1 MPNFNITGPDGHNY
15 SFSAPEGTS
24 QVDALKFAELL
35 YQQRKASLQ
44 TAGIGEAFKGGAKR
58 MLGSLETAV
67 ESPFTGEK
75 SAVEGLARQEAITEK
90 SGASLEK
97 VKSIYNE
104 KGLLPAAR
112 EAISQIPSAIA
123 EQAPQLAT
131 ALGGARLGAMAG
143 SAFGPAG
150 TVIGGLGG
158 AFAPSLIQST
168 GSNIERRQQEGKPFD
183 LASSFGA
190 AVPQA
195 ALDVF
200 TDKLLFGKLMGIPA
214 KALGRAEADAVVAQ
228 SLKRTLAEGT
238 AKGVAAEVPTEVAQ
252 QMLER
257 YQAGLSLT
265 DDEARKEYADTAYQT
280 ALLGPLGA
288 IGKVQERGDAKQVIA
303 QDEAARAAAV
313 AQAQR
318 RATGTMD
325 QQPLFTPQEA
335 PVQEQLTPEVAPIST
350 VVPEPTTTPPTFG
363 FNDEGKFVNE
373 PAPEVSP
380 DQGDLFTRK
389 GAPTKDA
396 LASVEAARLQ
406 GLPAKIQELLQTP
419 EGRAELAGNIKMY
432 FPDLDVKERNKTR
445 QAIQQGTYGVEP
457 VAPAEGTL
465 TPEILKTFGITPRSK
480 QYKAL
485 EGGNLADPTTY
496 NLLTVA
502 AATNTD
508 FGVKANRILEAFPQY
523 KPSEESATPTQPKPA
538 EVVNEQPQPQDVQP
552 DLFGVQP
559 NGIPDTT
566 EQQGTEQGMGVPVQ
580 PAETTPEEA
589 PEPVGP
595 RVDGDSGVPQPNV
608 GAVGPSTAGQ
618 PSALAP
624 VPKKVARDAAAALK
638 KEPVATTWGYLSDIP
653 FAKLSKVA
661 KDKVK
666 DAHAQ
671 GYLNQELA
679 DEIERIEAG
688 NARATAAGKA
698 ITPETPLDD
707 TPVQG
712 LTAEAAALPDIEA
725 PLLLT
730 ENKQIEDLKNKSVLE
745 VAKWFS
751 TNAPSK
757 SYRIIA
763 NILANRFAEFE
774 KAGATYS
781 FKLTNTLKGG
791 TRGQCNT
798 SIDNR
803 TGELE
808 VKVSIQD
815 SSVGKTYEVVLHEL
829 IHAGVDSAIGVAQLA
844 RKRGKTIPGYAKYVD
859 QISAVAKETKK
870 VIGQRVANRTA
881 NEFEIRA
888 YAKNNNAFANEFEFV
903 TWGLTNP
910 DMQATLESIPM
921 GTQGKTLWSEF
932 VTVIR
937 NLLGIPASANTALS
951 ELLSASE
958 GLLNTPYTDIKGAI
972 SQYSSITTSQIN
984 PQTETP
990 AFKKWFGDSKI
1001 VNADGTPKV
1010 GYHTTVGDFDVFN
1023 KDYHGSPTVTQK
1035 LGLSF
1040 VSFDKNW
1047 VNKFGSTSDADI
1059 EHVRTYGDGILELSK
1074 HNGRNIMPVF
1084 IKAEK
1089 PFDFENPNHVRHLT
1103 HTILGLD
1110 ARRVADGSWA
1120 ELESKRVIDFLK
1132 ANGYDGMYV
1141 SERGAKNL
1149 AVFEPNQLKSAVGN
1163 KGTFNATDNII
1174 TNQIDSQ
1181 TETPAFK
1188 KWFGNSKVVDKEG
1201 NPLVIYHGTNKWT
1214 DATNNVF
1221 KPSFSGT
1228 LGEGFYFTDDADK
1241 ASDFAMDIRGER
1253 TPETTPEGGNVVPVY
1268 LKMVSPVPNVPSP
1281 EWQDW
1286 IKNKYFRGFDQVEKT
1301 YLPGH
1306 LAQMKAMKPEQFE
1319 HAKKIYAK
1327 LNNNTASVTDLFS
1340 PVRTSYGLENVEWGH
1355 DLSAQLR
1362 KAGYDGLIVPVP
1374 EKGMTEY
1381 VVFEPNQIKSA
1392 IGNKG
1397 TFDATDTIITNQ
1409 IDPQAQ
1415 AQANQFIAGMSGTL
1429 ARSVPTQTTTPAQAA
1444 QNFVSTVYRNPND
1457 ALGMIEGMANRIRTS
1472 AIDKAAHLSASIQDH
1487 NDGAFYDVNGQM
1499 RADLKLS
1506 AANNT
1511 NNYINSVFA
1520 FGDIDILPNGAIEV
1534 KQGTHSVDNIFRHAK
1549 TLADRIGVE
1558 QMRKL
1563 VTDSFY
1569 HYRAK
1574 AIIDN
1579 ISPDKWPENWQK
1591 DPRMVPTQAQINAA
1605 MAAFNTFPELRA
1617 MQNEFIGSKNQM
1629 VKFLRKAGFL
1639 TAEKTRA
1646 FLADDSYAPW
1656 LRLKEYQDVMPGLGN
1671 MGKMVDL
1678 SQMKALVGGTE
1689 EVNDMLENM
1698 SQMIGWCVRSGISN
1712 HTANSALDTMSSM
1725 GTAVRHAGRPGTG
1738 NPAHVV
1744 MTYVDGKPTFWTVD
1758 NPYDLAAF
1766 QSVKGLNS
1774 PVMRAIGKGL
1784 GTLRAGIV
1792 LFPAFPLRQVVM
1804 DSQRAFVE
1812 AGVKNPWSMVGKI
1825 YSSFLSGEAF
1835 RGQHQDIQKL
1845 MQHGVVGGADFTA
1858 MDTTRGRATQFGI
1871 GEEAKTITDK
1881 WVRSPAYNFLHKLAY
1896 SADLAVRLGIY
1907 RQTLEETGDET
1918 LAATKAREI
1927 INFQKAGTSELM
1939 HTLKQTIPFL
1949 GAYLQGM
1956 DVNYRGMVGR
1966 GNSMQARKAAAKA
1979 YWGNMAMYAGLT
1991 IAYTMAMSGDDE
2003 YEDQK
2008 GYVTDH
2014 NFLIPGGGLL
2024 PIPPDV
2030 GFLAK
2035 VVPERITD
2043 YILQEGTDSPESARR
2058 LRQGLLQSFAAGY
2071 MPPAAVYGVTPAI
2084 ELMLNKSFFSDMPI
2098 VSQRMQGL
2106 DPRFQYTASTSEI
2119 AKEIGDITGQSPL
2132 QIDYL
2137 FNAIGGTSAGA
2148 LLQLAD
2154 VAFGSGKMAPD
2165 KTPIISSFQ
2174 QKTVGGRNAEE
2185 YYALREMSD
2194 RAYNTV
2200 QALALEQNPEKLQ
2213 AYLADPKKQ
2222 QLYAMHQGI
2231 ESLHAQLNQV
2241 SRIRNIIEKDPNLS
2255 PEEKRQKVN
2264 ELLANVEATLRAMPI
2279 RKQRAE
2285 LE

>member
-1 MPNFNITGPDGHNY
+1 MY
-15 SFSAPEGTS
+15 SMEELYSALRKAHAAGDKKSAARLTQFIQSQVGQAPEETVPEAPKGP
-24 QVDALKFAELL
+24 E
-35 YQQRKASLQ
+35 
-44 TAGIGEAFKGGAKR
+44 TAGMGEAFMGGAKH
-58 MLGSLETAV
+58 MLGSMQ
-67 ESPFTGEK
+67 TGVSGMFGAEDAAK
-75 SAVEGLARQEAITEK
+75 AGQARQEAITERP
-90 SGASLEK
+90 GASLDK
-97 VKSIYNE
+97 VQSVYNE
-104 KGLLPAAR
+104 KGLFPAAR
-112 EAISQIPSAIA
+112 EAISQVPSAVS
-123 EQAPQLAT
+123 EQLPNLGVS
-131 ALGGARLGAMAG
+131 LGGARLGGMAG
-143 SAFGPAG
+143 AELGLLGGPFAEVTVPVG
-150 TVIGGLGG
+150 TLIGGLAG
-158 AFAPSLIQST
+158 AFAPSYFQQA
-168 GSNIERRQQEGKPFD
+168 GSNLERQAQEGKPIQGG
-183 LASSFGA
+183 AAYAA

-200 TDKLLFGKLMGIPA
+200 TDKLLFSKLMGLPV
-214 KALGRAEADAVVAQ
+214 KQLGRAEADAVVAK

-238 AKGVAAEVPTEVAQ
+238 VKGIAAEVPPEVAQ

-265 DDEARKEYADTAYQT
+265 DADARKEYANTAYQT
-280 ALLGPLGA
+280 MLTGPLGA
-288 IGKVQERGDAKQVIA
+288 VGKLQERGEAKQVVA
-303 QDEAARAAAV
+303 QDEAERQQAAAQAQ

-318 RATGTMD
+318 QATGTMD
-325 QQPLFTPQEA
+325 QQPLFTEEQAPTPAGPMPQA
-335 PVQEQLTPEVAPIST
+335 GFTPQTQAETSI
-350 VVPEPTTTPPTFG
+350 PEPTTSIPDVEVPT
-363 FNDEGKFVNE
+363 
-373 PAPEVSP
+373 
-380 DQGDLFTRK
+380 QGELFTPRGK
-389 GAPTKDA
+389 PSQDA
-396 LASVEAARLQ
+396 LNGVEAARLQ

-419 EGRAELAGNIKMY
+419 EGRAELAGNMKMY

-457 VAPAEGTL
+457 VEAPEGTL
-465 TPEILKTFGITPRSK
+465 TPELLKTFGITPRSK
-480 QYKAL
+480 QFKAL
-485 EGGNLADPTTY
+485 NGGNLADPNTY
-496 NLLTVA
+496 NYLTTI
-502 AATNTD
+502 AATPTD

-523 KPSEESATPTQPKPA
+523 NPNAAQPDLFGVPNAPQTKPQA
-538 EVVNEQPQPQDVQP
+538 EPSQP

-559 NGIPDTT
+559 NGVPDTT

-580 PAETTPEEA
+580 PAETTPEEVT
-589 PEPVGP
+589 EPIGPGVVG
-595 RVDGDSGVPQPNV
+595 DNGVPQSNT
-608 GAVGPSTAGQ
+608 GAAGPSTAGQ

-638 KEPVATTWGYLSDIP
+638 KEPVATTWGFLSDIP

-698 ITPETPLDD
+698 ITPETPLDE
-707 TPVQG
+707 TLTQAPAAPVAEPLQG
-712 LTAEAAALPDIEA
+712 LAAEAAAMPDIA
-725 PLLLT
+725 RPLLSD
-730 ENKQIEDLKNKSVLE
+730 ENKQIEDLNGKNLLQ

-757 SYRIIA
+757 SYRVIA
-763 NILANRFAEFE
+763 NILANRFADFQRAGVTYEFE
-774 KAGATYS
+774 FTDR
-781 FKLTNTLKGG
+781 LKGG
-791 TRGQCNT
+791 NRGQCHT
-798 SIDNR
+798 SMDHN
-803 TGELE
+803 TGEIK
-808 VKVSIQD
+808 VKVSIQN
-815 SSVGKTYEVVLHEL
+815 SSGGKKYEVVLHEL
-829 IHAGVDSAIGVAQLA
+829 IHAAVDSAIGVVQLA
-844 RKRGKTIPGYAKYVD
+844 RKRGGALPGYAKYVD

-870 VIGQRVANRTA
+870 IIRQRAANGLA
-881 NEFEIRA
+881 NDFELNA
-888 YAKNNNAFANEFEFV
+888 LAQFNNAFANEFEFV

-910 DMQATLESIPM
+910 DMQATLDSIPM

-951 ELLSASE
+951 ELIAASE
-958 GLLNTPYTDIKGAI
+958 GLLNTPYADIKGTMT
-972 SQYSSITTSQIN
+972 QLSSVSSNQID
-984 PQTETP
+984 PQTATP
-990 AFKKWFGDSKI
+990 AFKKWFGDSKV

-1010 GYHTTVGDFDVFN
+1010 GYHTTVGNFDEFN
-1023 KDYHGSPTVTQK
+1023 KGQRGFRTNLQN

-1040 VSFDKNW
+1040 VTFDQNW
-1047 VNKFGSTSDADI
+1047 ANKFGFTTDADVA
-1059 EHVRTYGDGILELSK
+1059 ELNASPSYREVALESNQ
-1074 HNGRNIMPVF
+1074 NGRNIMPLFV
-1084 IKAEK
+1084 KAEN

-1103 HTILGLD
+1103 NTLLGLD
-1110 ARRVADGSWA
+1110 ARRVAEGDWGQ
-1120 ELESKRVIDFLK
+1120 LENKRVIDFLK

-1163 KGTFNATDNII
+1163 KGTFDATDN
-1174 TNQIDSQ
+1174 
-1181 TETPAFK
+1181 
-1188 KWFGNSKVVDKEG
+1188 
-1201 NPLVIYHGTNKWT
+1201 
-1214 DATNNVF
+1214 
-1221 KPSFSGT
+1221 
-1228 LGEGFYFTDDADK
+1228 
-1241 ASDFAMDIRGER
+1241 
-1253 TPETTPEGGNVVPVY
+1253 
-1268 LKMVSPVPNVPSP
+1268 
-1281 EWQDW
+1281 
-1286 IKNKYFRGFDQVEKT
+1286 
-1301 YLPGH
+1301 
-1306 LAQMKAMKPEQFE
+1306 
-1319 HAKKIYAK
+1319 
-1327 LNNNTASVTDLFS
+1327 
-1340 PVRTSYGLENVEWGH
+1340 
-1355 DLSAQLR
+1355 
-1362 KAGYDGLIVPVP
+1362 
-1374 EKGMTEY
+1374 
-1381 VVFEPNQIKSA
+1381 
-1392 IGNKG
+1392 
-1397 TFDATDTIITNQ
+1397 IITNQ

-1429 ARSVPTQTTTPAQAA
+1429 AQSAPRVTITPTQAA
-1444 QNFVSTVYRNPND
+1444 QNFVATVYNRPTD
-1457 ALGMIEGMANRIRTS
+1457 ALGMIESMANRIRTG

-1487 NDGAFYDVNGQM
+1487 NDGAFYDVNNQI

-1511 NNYINSVFA
+1511 NNYINSVFT
-1520 FGDIDILPNGAIEV
+1520 FGDIDILPNGAIQA

-1579 ISPDKWPENWQK
+1579 VSPDKWPENWQK

-1639 TAEKTRA
+1639 SAEKARA

-1656 LRLKEYQDVMPGLGN
+1656 LRLKEYQDTMPGLGN
-1671 MGKMVDL
+1671 VGKMVDL

-1698 SQMIGWCVRSGISN
+1698 AQMIGWCVRSGVSN
-1712 HTANSALDTMSSM
+1712 HTANSALETMTSM
-1725 GTAVRHAGRPGTG
+1725 GTAVRHAGRPGSG

-1744 MTYVDGKPTFWTVD
+1744 MTYTDGKPTFWTVE

-1774 PVMRAIGKGL
+1774 PTMRAIGKAL

-1825 YSSFLSGEAF
+1825 YKSFLTGEAF
-1835 RGQHQDIQKL
+1835 RGEHQDIQTL

-1858 MDTTRGRATQFGI
+1858 MDTTRGRATQFGV
-1871 GEEAKTITDK
+1871 GEEANTITDK

-1927 INFQKAGTSELM
+1927 INFQKSGTSELM

-1966 GNSMQARKAAAKA
+1966 GNSMQSRKAAAKA

-1991 IAYTMAMSGDDE
+1991 IAYTMAMSGDDD

-2106 DPRFQYTASTSEI
+2106 DPKFQYTASTSEI

-2165 KTPIISSFQ
+2165 KTPIIGSFQ

-2200 QALALEQNPEKLQ
+2200 QALATEQNPEKLQ
-2213 AYLADPKKQ
+2213 EYLSDPKKQ

-2241 SRIRNIIEKDPNLS
+2241 SRVRNIIEKDPNLS

>member
-24 QVDALKFAELL
+24 QVDALKFADLL

-44 TAGIGEAFKGGAKR
+44 TAGMGEAFKGGAKR
-58 MLGSLETAV
+58 MLGSLETGVSGIFGA
-67 ESPFTGEK
+67 EEAAK
-75 SAVEGLARQEAITEK
+75 EGQARQEAITEK
-90 SGASLEK
+90 SGASLAK
-97 VKSIYNE
+97 VKDVYNQ
-104 KGLLPAAR
+104 KGFFPAAR
-112 EAISQIPSAIA
+112 EVISQIPSAIA

-131 ALGGARLGAMAG
+131 ALGGARLGATAG
-143 SAFGPAG
+143 SFFGPAG
-150 TVIGGLGG
+150 AIVGGLGG
-158 AFAPSLIQST
+158 AFLPSLVQQAGT
-168 GSNIERRQQEGKPFD
+168 NLERQAQEGKPISGG
-183 LASSFGA
+183 AAYGA

-200 TDKLLFGKLMGIPA
+200 TDKLLFGRLMGIPA
-214 KALGRAEADAVVAQ
+214 AKLGTEAANNVVAK
-228 SLKRTLAEGT
+228 SIKRTLAEGT
-238 AKGVAAEVPTEVAQ
+238 AKGIVAEVPTEVAQ

-288 IGKVQERGDAKQVIA
+288 IGKFQERGEAKQVVAEDQAA
-303 QDEAARAAAV
+303 QARAAQQAQ

-325 QQPLFTPQEA
+325 QQPLFTEEEA
-335 PVQEQLTPEVAPIST
+335 PTPAGPMPPEGFRPPEQAEST
-350 VVPEPTTTPPTFG
+350 IPEPSTSIPDVEVPT
-363 FNDEGKFVNE
+363 
-373 PAPEVSP
+373 
-380 DQGDLFTRK
+380 QGELFTPRGK
-389 GAPTKDA
+389 PSSDA

-406 GLPAKIQELLQTP
+406 GLPAKIQELMQTP
-419 EGRAELAGNIKMY
+419 EGIAELSANRKMY
-432 FPDLDVKERNKTR
+432 FPDLDVKERNKTI

-485 EGGNLADPTTY
+485 AGGNLADPTTY
-496 NLLTVA
+496 NYLTTIA
-502 AATNTD
+502 GTNSD
-508 FGVKANRILEAFPQY
+508 AGVKANRILEAFPQY
-523 KPSEESATPTQPKPA
+523 NPNAVQPDLFGVPNAPQTQQTA
-538 EVVNEQPQPQDVQP
+538 EPIQP

-559 NGIPDTT
+559 NGVPNPT
-566 EQQGTEQGMGVPVQ
+566 EQQGTEQGVGMPVQ

-589 PEPVGP
+589 PEPIGP
-595 RVDGDSGVPQPNV
+595 RVDGDSGLPQPNV

-624 VPKKVARDAAAALK
+624 VPKKVARDAAVELK
-638 KEPVATTWGYLSDIP
+638 KMPITELWDDFETGIVFG
-653 FAKLSKVA
+653 KLSKIGKDRVRDAVA
-661 KDKVK
+661 GNFLTQD
-666 DAHAQ
+666 
-671 GYLNQELA
+671 LA
-679 DEIERIEAG
+679 DEIVRIEKG
-688 NARATAAGKA
+688 NVRTTAAGKA
-698 ITPETPLDD
+698 ITPETPLDE
-707 TPVQG
+707 TPTQAP
-712 LTAEAAALPDIEA
+712 TAPAPVVEPIAKKEEPKEYEENPALRGNFPK
-725 PLLLT
+725 
-730 ENKQIEDLKNKSVLE
+730 ENRIPEDLMSKIANLYAVYKNFDRMDYLSRTDPNFKNPYKSQGAIKAQQTVAYNKFSKLLWGTTREFYPEYFTKGGSDYTGITSHIESLATQPTYKEFFLNKFKEPAPAPVATKKEPVKYAQPKKNMTEAEELE
-745 VAKWFS
+745 FVERHIDGKNVHEVIDFVIQ
-751 TNAPSK
+751 TAPNK

-763 NILANRFAEFE
+763 KSVASMLNRLEAAGVKFSFQVHHSGDMVPASLIGARGLTHGRYE
-774 KAGATYS
+774 KDDNFTAVHIHGADISGYE
-781 FKLTNTLKGG
+781 G
-791 TRGQCNT
+791 T
-798 SIDNR
+798 SYR
-803 TGELE
+803 T
-808 VKVSIQD
+808 
-815 SSVGKTYEVVLHEL
+815 VLHEL
-829 IHAGVDSAIGVAQLA
+829 IHAA
-844 RKRGKTIPGYAKYVD
+844 TM
-859 QISAVAKETKK
+859 SAVRLGNRRGARGTKLHADVQELYTTFNKIIDHFKNRIALSKEGKITLLP
-870 VIGQRVANRTA
+870 IEQ
-881 NEFEIRA
+881 A
-888 YAKNNNAFANEFEFV
+888 YLERRNNAFLDPDEMI
-903 TWGLTNP
+903 TWGLTS
-910 DMQATLESIPM
+910 DEFQSYLDAIPT
-921 GTQGKTLWSEF
+921 GNKKTLWSEF
-932 VTVIR
+932 VTKIR
-937 NLLGIPASANTALS
+937 TLLGIPANSESMLS
-951 ELLSASE
+951 EVLKQSE
-958 GLLNTPYTDIKGAI
+958 NILNADVSEMQQVAKGIDTMLEVNTPA
-972 SQYSSITTSQIN
+972 
-984 PQTETP
+984 QTETP
-990 AFKKWFGDSKI
+990 AFKKWFGDSK
-1001 VNADGTPKV
+1001 
-1010 GYHTTVGDFDVFN
+1010 
-1023 KDYHGSPTVTQK
+1023 
-1035 LGLSF
+1035 
-1040 VSFDKNW
+1040 
-1047 VNKFGSTSDADI
+1047 
-1059 EHVRTYGDGILELSK
+1059 
-1074 HNGRNIMPVF
+1074 
-1084 IKAEK
+1084 
-1089 PFDFENPNHVRHLT
+1089 
-1103 HTILGLD
+1103 
-1110 ARRVADGSWA
+1110 
-1120 ELESKRVIDFLK
+1120 
-1132 ANGYDGMYV
+1132 
-1141 SERGAKNL
+1141 
-1149 AVFEPNQLKSAVGN
+1149 
-1163 KGTFNATDNII
+1163 
-1174 TNQIDSQ
+1174 
-1181 TETPAFK
+1181 
-1188 KWFGNSKVVDKEG
+1188 VVDKEG
-1201 NPLVIYHGTNKWT
+1201 NPLVVYRGTYTNNEGALNAEAREGYAAFGSDNPYVSNT
-1214 DATNNVF
+1214 YANPDATF
-1221 KPSFSGT
+1221 G
-1228 LGEGFYFTDDADK
+1228 GEGSVLPLYIKADK
-1241 ASDFAMDIRGER
+1241 LIEFPVTVSRFDPNLRMFDKFEFDRRAQRLQPGEVLVARQVNDIGPRANLSVDPDRKFAKYSD
-1253 TPETTPEGGNVVPVY
+1253 VY
-1268 LKMVSPVPNVPSP
+1268 A
-1281 EWQDW
+1281 W
-1286 IKNKYFRGFDQVEKT
+1286 NKGT
-1301 YLPGH
+1301 
-1306 LAQMKAMKPEQFE
+1306 
-1319 HAKKIYAK
+1319 
-1327 LNNNTASVTDLFS
+1327 SV
-1340 PVRTSYGLENVEWGH
+1340 
-1355 DLSAQLR
+1355 
-1362 KAGYDGLIVPVP
+1362 
-1374 EKGMTEY
+1374 
-1381 VVFEPNQIKSA
+1381 KSA

-1397 TFDATDTIITNQ
+1397 TFNPVDERITHQ
-1409 IDPQAQ
+1409 IDVQAQ
-1415 AQANQFIAGMSGTL
+1415 AQAQQFIAGMSGTL

-1444 QNFVSTVYRNPND
+1444 QNFVATVYRNPTD

-1487 NDGAFYDVNGQM
+1487 MDGAFYDVNGQM

-1506 AANNT
+1506 AANNQ
-1511 NNYINSVFA
+1511 NNYINAVFT

-1639 TAEKTRA
+1639 TAEKARA

-1656 LRLKEYQDVMPGLGN
+1656 LRLKEYQDTIPGLGN
-1671 MGKMVDL
+1671 IGKMVDL

-1725 GTAVRHAGRPGTG
+1725 GTAVRHAGRPGSG

-1744 MTYVDGKPTFWTVD
+1744 MTYTDGKPTFWTVE

-1858 MDTTRGRATQFGI
+1858 MDTTRGRANQFGI
-1871 GEEAKTITDK
+1871 GEKAETITDK

-1956 DVNYRGMVGR
+1956 DVNYKGMVGR

-1991 IAYTMAMSGDDE
+1991 IAYTMAMSGDDD

-2165 KTPIISSFQ
+2165 KTPIIGSFQ